1 MRVAGLIDASLRA
14 TTLTRTAF
22 CEKVLARG
30 GAEKQPLYAR
40 FMRARLFHF
49 CGGAIRREAR
59 GECAALPKCEPK
71 CKSKCKSKCK
81 PNAGVMSAR
90 LERDWSAIGARKF
103 WRQRYRR
110 CKRLK
115 MLENFRGAKVR
126 ER

>member
-49 CGGAIRREAR
+49 CGGAIGREAR
-59 GECAALPKCEPK
+59 GECAALPKCKSKCEPK
-71 CKSKCKSKCK
+71 CE

-90 LERDWSAIGARKF
+90 LERDWSAKI
-103 WRQRYRR
+103 
-110 CKRLK
+110 
-115 MLENFRGAKVR
+115 LEAKVSQMQR
-126 ER
+126 A

>member
-14 TTLTRTAF
+14 TALTRTAF

-59 GECAALPKCEPK
+59 GGVRGLAEMQVEMQVEMRAECGRNVGAIR
-71 CKSKCKSKCK
+71 
-81 PNAGVMSAR
+81 AR
-90 LERDWSAIGARKF
+90 LER
-103 WRQRYRR
+103 
-110 CKRLK
+110 
-115 MLENFRGAKVR
+115 ENFGGEGIADAKGLRCAKISGAQK
-126 ER
+126 

>member
-14 TTLTRTAF
+14 TALTRTAF

-49 CGGAIRREAR
+49 CGGAIGREAR
-59 GECAALPKCEPK
+59 GGVRGLAEMQVEMQVEMRAEMRAECGR
-71 CKSKCKSKCK
+71 
-81 PNAGVMSAR
+81 NVG
-90 LERDWSAIGARKF
+90 AIRARKF

-115 MLENFRGAKVR
+115 MRENFRGAKVR